1 MLEKKYPFGIRLIG
15 FEPRETTQI
24 ATLLAQAPDSG
35 PAYSCLSEDSLQDPD
50 LYFVNGD
57 DLKAL
62 ATVAA
67 LNPSAIQPAL
77 IIGAAAVDFPAPNI
91 PRPLAPARMFAILNV
106 LIGQRADAMALL
118 TAAGLPSIPERR
130 RRERID
136 FDLTDPK
143 VYEAQRR
150 ARPTGSV
157 LLIDQSSAFRDHVA
171 RLMSSR
177 KVLVE
182 WTDTAAEAVQ
192 KCQDGNV
199 ALVLINATTQG
210 INPYGLCTSIKALP
224 NAMRICVLL
233 LVGQHFIYDSA
244 RARASGVRG
253 MLDAPIADRHLVAV
267 LQKILSLPT

>member
-1 MLEKKYPFGIRLIG
+1 MLEKKYPFAIRLIG
-15 FEPRETTQI
+15 FEPRETSQI
-24 ATLLAQAPDSG
+24 AALLAQAPASG

-62 ATVAA
+62 ATLAA

-77 IIGAAAVDFPAPNI
+77 IVGAAAVDFPAPNL
-91 PRPLAPARMFAILNV
+91 PRPLMPARMFAILTV
-106 LIGQRADAMALL
+106 LIEQRADAMALL
-118 TAAGLPSIPERR
+118 TAAGLPAIPERR

-143 VYEAQRR
+143 VYEAQRQERR
-150 ARPTGSV
+150 AGAV
-157 LLIDQSSAFRDHVA
+157 LIIDQGSQFRDHVA
-171 RLMSSR
+171 RLMGAR
-177 KVLVE
+177 KVTVE
-182 WTDTAAEAVQ
+182 WTDSPATAVRLCEETLIS
-192 KCQDGNV
+192 
-199 ALVLINATTQG
+199 LVMINTSTQG
-210 INPYGLCTSIKALP
+210 INPYALCSSIKALP

-233 LVGQHFIYDSA
+233 LVGPHFAYDSA

-267 LQKILSLPT
+267 MQKLLSLPS